1 MGTIYQRKAGGTYYG
16 YWTDTR
22 GKHRRQSLRTKDQ
35 QVARA
40 RLRQLELV
48 STDPAAHSRHTLDE
62 AVANLLDVVERGN
75 ANGTYRSYK
84 QKARHL
90 QRLLGNLELGD
101 VTREGVVVLMRQRKL
116 EGASDST
123 IHKELVVL
131 RRALTEA
138 RERGLWR
145 GDPRSIVPAIKV
157 TYQPRE
163 RWLTPPQVE
172 LLLAEVPAHRRLWIA
187 LAALA
192 GGSLS
197 EVERTRVE
205 HVDFAAKRIRIP
217 GRKRSTRWRLV
228 PMHPTLLAMLR
239 EAVKGCTADASLVDR
254 WPNVRRDL
262 HAAVDRINATLA
274 ESKTKKKPAALPKV
288 SPNDLRRTF
297 ASWLKQE
304 GVDSMTVAHLM
315 GHSSTRMV
323 ERVYG
328 RLSDDTYQDAVAAM
342 PRLKRMSKRMSNG

>member
-1 MGTIYQRKAGGTYYG
+1 MGTIYQRRTGGTYYG
-16 YWTDTR
+16 YWTDPR

-48 STDPAAHSRHTLDE
+48 STDPAAHSKHTLDE
-62 AVANLLDVVERGN
+62 AIANLLDVVERGN
-75 ANGTYRSYK
+75 ADGTYRSYK

-90 QRLLGNLELGD
+90 QRVFGNVELGD
-101 VTREGVVVLMRQRKL
+101 IAREGVVVFMRQRKL

-172 LLLAEVPAHRRLWIA
+172 LLLAEVQVHRRLWVA
-187 LAALA
+187 LASLSGA
-192 GGSLS
+192 SLS

-205 HVDFAAKRIRIP
+205 HCDFAAKRLRIP

-228 PMHPTLLAMLR
+228 PMHPTLLSMLR
-239 EAVKGCTADASLVDR
+239 DAVKGLAPGEPLVDR

-262 HAAVDRINATLA
+262 HAAVDRINAELA
-274 ESKTKKKPAALPKV
+274 ARKTKKKPASLPKV

-323 ERVYG
+323 ELVYG
-328 RLSDDTYQDAVAAM
+328 RLADETYQDAVAAM
-342 PRLKRMSKRMSNG
+342 PRLKRMSNG

>member
-1 MGTIYQRKAGGTYYG
+1 MGTIYQRKPGGTYYG
-16 YWTDTR
+16 YWTDAKGRHHRKTLATR
-22 GKHRRQSLRTKDQ
+22 DA

-48 STDPAAHSRHTLDE
+48 STDPAAHGRHTLDE
-62 AVANLLDVVERGN
+62 AIANLLDAVEAGN

-90 QRLLGNLELGD
+90 ERVLGNLELADIGKD
-101 VTREGVVVLMRQRKL
+101 HGIAFVRQRKA

-131 RRALTEA
+131 RRALAEA
-138 RERGLWR
+138 KQRGLWR
-145 GDPRSIVPAIKV
+145 GEPRDIVPVIKV
-157 TYQPRE
+157 TYHPRE
-163 RWLTPPQVE
+163 RWLTPLQVS
-172 LLLAEVPAHRRLWIA
+172 LLLREVPAHRRLWVA
-187 LAALA
+187 LAALS

-197 EVERTRVE
+197 EVERLRIE
-205 HVDFAAKRIRIP
+205 HVDLPGKRLRIP
-217 GRKRSTRWRLV
+217 GKKRATRFRLV
-228 PMHPTLLAMLR
+228 PIHPSLLPMLR
-239 EAVKGCTADASLVDR
+239 TAIRGRAPDEPLVRR

-262 HAAVDRINATLA
+262 HAAVVRINTTIKRA
-274 ESKTKKKPAALPKV
+274 PLPKV

-323 ERVYG
+323 ELVYG
-328 RLSDDTYQDAVAAM
+328 RLSDETYRDAVAAM
-342 PRLKRMSKRMSNG
+342 PRLRVSNG

>member
-1 MGTIYQRKAGGTYYG
+1 MGTIYQRKPGGTYYG
-16 YWTDTR
+16 YWTDARGRHHRKTLGTR
-22 GKHRRQSLRTKDQ
+22 DQ

-48 STDPAAHSRHTLDE
+48 STDPAAHGRHALDE
-62 AVANLLDVVERGN
+62 AVANLLDAVESGN
-75 ANGTYRSYK
+75 AAGTYRSYK

-90 QRLLGNLELGD
+90 ARVLGNLELADIGRD
-101 VTREGVVVLMRQRKL
+101 HGLAFVRQRKS

-138 RERGLWR
+138 KQRGLWR
-145 GDPRSIVPAIKV
+145 GDPREIVPAIKV
-157 TYQPRE
+157 TYHPRE
-163 RWLTPPQVE
+163 RWLTPTQVA
-172 LLLAEVPAHRRLWIA
+172 LLLDAVPSHRRAWVA

-192 GGSLS
+192 GCSLS
-197 EVERTRVE
+197 EVERLRVE
-205 HVDFAAKRIRIP
+205 HVDLAAKRLRIP
-217 GRKRSTRWRLV
+217 GKKRATRFRLV
-228 PMHPTLLAMLR
+228 PIHPSLLPLLR
-239 EAVKGCTADASLVDR
+239 AAVKGRAPESTVVDR

-262 HAAVDRINATLA
+262 HAAVARINTTI
-274 ESKTKKKPAALPKV
+274 ERGQLPKV

-323 ERVYG
+323 ELVYG
-328 RLSDDTYQDAVAAM
+328 RLSDETYRDAVAAM
-342 PRLKRMSKRMSNG
+342 PRLRRVSNG